1 MAETNPIKPEEPAN
15 QPTEPANKQ
24 PEQQKVVSVQAI
36 DEGPRIR
43 PKRQMTEAQLEI
55 LKKGREKLAEKRR
68 LMKEEALT
76 QSEPQPQQDEKTHE
90 ETRESE
96 ENQEETQEDSYVGGP
111 LYCTIQ

>member
-1 MAETNPIKPEEPAN
+1 MAETNPIKPEEPATN
-15 QPTEPANKQ
+15 QPEPATNQ

-68 LMKEEALT
+68 LMKEEQT
-76 QSEPQPQQDEKTHE
+76 QSIPQQDEKTHE
-90 ETRESE
+90 EARESE
-96 ENQEETQEDSYVGGP
+96 ENQEVAHQDTYVGGP